1 MNAMKLLLIL
11 CTGEDTDA
19 VRELIDKHHIHGFTE
34 INGLRGSGDSGLHM
48 GTRAFPGSASLIF
61 TAVPAEQSVSL
72 VGDLEELAERCM
84 PGEGLKVFVLDAA
97 EAV

>member
-1 MNAMKLLLIL
+1 MNALKLLLIL

-19 VRELIDKHHIHGFTE
+19 VRKLIDKHHIHGFTE
-34 INGLRGSGDSGLHM
+34 ISGLRGSGETGLHM

-61 TAVPAEQSVSL
+61 TAVPAEQSLSL
-72 VGDLEELAERCM
+72 IGDLRELAENCM
-84 PGEGLKVFVLDAA
+84 PGEGVRVFVLDAA

>member
-1 MNAMKLLLIL
+1 MNALKLLLIL

-19 VRELIDKHHIHGFTE
+19 VRKLIDEHHIHGFTE
-34 INGLRGSGDSGLHM
+34 ITELRGSGDSGLHM

-61 TAVPAEQSVSL
+61 TAVPPEQSLSL
-72 VGDLEELAERCM
+72 IGDLRELSKKCL
-84 PGEGLKVFVLDAA
+84 PGEGVRVFVLDAA